1 MHLQIGYML
10 DGLVRS
16 DVSLQSNCKKADPLY
31 DGDLPEFLLLLLL
44 AVFKM
49 DSREQ
54 LLAVSLTITNVTWYS
69 SKSIGCLPGMYL
81 LHTERV
87 ERLIYTQVD
96 TPGNEFGKG
105 IIK

>member
-31 DGDLPEFLLLLLL
+31 DGDLPEFFLLLLL

-54 LLAVSLTITNVTWYS
+54 LLAVSLTIMNVTWYS

-81 LHTERV
+81 LHTKRV
-87 ERLIYTQVD
+87 KRLIYTKV
-96 TPGNEFGKG
+96 P
-105 IIK
+105 

>member
-10 DGLVRS
+10 DRLVRS

-54 LLAVSLTITNVTWYS
+54 LLAVSLTIMNVTWYS

-96 TPGNEFGKG
+96 TPVNEFGKG